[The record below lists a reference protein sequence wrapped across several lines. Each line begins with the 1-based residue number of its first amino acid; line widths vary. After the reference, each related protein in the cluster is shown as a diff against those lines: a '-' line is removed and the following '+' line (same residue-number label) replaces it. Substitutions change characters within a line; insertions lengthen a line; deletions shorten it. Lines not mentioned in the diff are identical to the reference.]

1 MLRAACIVEPGVN
14 SVHAGELKVKAMVRA
29 RSDEE
34 GRSKRHLCVSPVVHT
49 VLLNKFNWAG
59 QYPWYQRSAGI
70 SRARAKARPFLYIY
84 QNHISIYTGHKMMIK
99 YIELKLCIK
108 AW

>member
-34 GRSKRHLCVSPVVHT
+34 GRSKRHFCVSPVVHT
-49 VLLNKFNWAG
+49 VLLNKFN
-59 QYPWYQRSAGI
+59 
-70 SRARAKARPFLYIY
+70 
-84 QNHISIYTGHKMMIK
+84 
-99 YIELKLCIK
+99 
-108 AW
+108 